1 MIILRQKPHIIASWS
16 TYYVVYDQGR
26 NLRGKQKRSGMLRKI
41 NLIIMIALLIG
52 LNASFSTAFGLF
64 SGGAVISLTNTQR
77 AQNGLGA
84 LSTNQALTNAATAK
98 ANDMFAKGY
107 FAHNSPDGKT
117 PWDFIHEAG
126 YNYVYAGENLAIG
139 YADASELMSA
149 WMNSS
154 SHRDNIVSPNFQ
166 DIGVAV
172 VAGQYNGVDTIIVA
186 QEFGALAQAQTQ
198 PAGNSAPEN
207 SNTTSQ
213 ATATPQTVAPAFS
226 ILTEKSKVNP
236 TSVFAGEEVEFIV
249 TVSGQVQTLEV
260 QADGLKVNMF
270 GSQNVTTSGNE
281 KTYSIKQSI
290 AQSGNYK
297 LSVVATDSSKNQK
310 TAEIGT
316 LEVKPTVI
324 AGESSAESKS
334 LFAGFSSPASI
345 AGMIVFIGAIL
356 TVIVYIIIRRTKFQK
371 MIKTGLAT
379 WEF

>member
-1 MIILRQKPHIIASWS
+1 
-16 TYYVVYDQGR
+16 
-26 NLRGKQKRSGMLRKI
+26 MLRKI
-41 NLIIMIALLIG
+41 NLIIIIALFLALSVG
-52 LNASFSTAFGLF
+52 PSTAFGLF

-149 WMNSS
+149 WMNST

-172 VAGQYNGVDTIIVA
+172 VAGQFNGVDTIIVA
-186 QEFGALAQAQTQ
+186 QEFGALPQAQAQTQ
-198 PAGNSAPEN
+198 STENSQLTNSNSAPKA
-207 SNTTSQ
+207 TS
-213 ATATPQTVAPAFS
+213 TPQVVAPTFS

-236 TSVFAGEEVEFIV
+236 LSVFAGEEVEFIV

-260 QADGLKVNMF
+260 QADGLKVNML

-297 LSVVATDSSKNQK
+297 LLVVATDSSKNQK

-316 LEVKPTVI
+316 LEIKPTVI

-334 LFAGFSSPASI
+334 LFAGFNSPASI
-345 AGMIVFIGAIL
+345 AGMIVFVGAIL

-371 MIKTGLAT
+371 MIKAGLAT